1 MADDACVDNIV
12 YIDVNE
18 GSKRVMNNIKLYTKL
33 LAKFIDDKSMA
44 QIETALAD
52 EDNEAARGA
61 AHTIKGLA
69 ANLSL
74 TELFKHSLEVET
86 SIKSNT
92 LKPEQMAGFKNVY
105 VKTIEEIGKVIAQYA

>member
-1 MADDACVDNIV
+1 MADSVV
-12 YIDVNE
+12 YIDVDE
-18 GSKRVMNNIKLYTKL
+18 GSKRVMNNTKLYTKL

-44 QIETALAD
+44 EIETALAD
-52 EDNEAARGA
+52 EDNDAAKNA

-74 TELFKHSLEVET
+74 IELFKHSLEVET

-92 LKPEQMAGFKNVY
+92 LKTEQVTNFKNVY
-105 VKTIEEIGKVIAQYA
+105 TKTIEEIGKVIAQYA

>member
-1 MADDACVDNIV
+1 MADNIV

-18 GSKRVMNNIKLYTKL
+18 GSKRVMNNTKLYAKL

-44 QIETALAD
+44 QLETALGD
-52 EDNEAARGA
+52 EDNETARSA
-61 AHTIKGLA
+61 AHAIKGLA

-74 TELFKHSLEVET
+74 IELFNKSLEVET

-92 LKPEQMAGFKNVY
+92 LKTDQITILKNVY
-105 VKTIEEIGKVIAQYA
+105 TKTIEEIGKVITQYV